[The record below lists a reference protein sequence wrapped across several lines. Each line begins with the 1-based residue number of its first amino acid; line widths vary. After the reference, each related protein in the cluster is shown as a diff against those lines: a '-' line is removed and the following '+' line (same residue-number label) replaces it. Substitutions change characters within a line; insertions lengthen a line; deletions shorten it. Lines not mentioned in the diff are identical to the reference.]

1 MPTPP
6 RADEKKRRLASEK
19 ADSRQLER
27 DAVRHSSTLAKFC
40 PKYASKGIA
49 RRVTTSL
56 RTPPSVRTIM
66 IRDT

>member
-6 RADEKKRRLASEK
+6 RADEKKRLASEK
-19 ADSRQLER
+19 ADSRQLDR
-27 DAVRHSSTLAKFC
+27 DAVRHSSTLTNFC